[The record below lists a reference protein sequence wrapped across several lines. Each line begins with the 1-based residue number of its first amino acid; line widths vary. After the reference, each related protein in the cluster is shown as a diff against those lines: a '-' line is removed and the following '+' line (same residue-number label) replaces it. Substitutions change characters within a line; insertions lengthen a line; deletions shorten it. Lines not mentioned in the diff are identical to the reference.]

1 MNEETK
7 VCKMCGKEKYVSEF
21 YNEDGGRI
29 STICKECTKAQRIKS
44 PRKAVKRDFLRIQTL
59 CWKCKNAVGKC
70 SWTEIDYTKQ
80 NRPIK
85 FQPVDGWEA
94 IETKKGRYKSYCVIK
109 CPKFD
114 PDEYIGGKGRCTQR
128 NIEINAHECNE
139 RNEVKP

>member
-21 YNEDGGRI
+21 YYEDGGRI
-29 STICKECTKAQRIKS
+29 RTICKECTKAQRIKS
-44 PRKAVKRDFLRIQTL
+44 PRKTVKRDFLQIQTL
-59 CWKCKNAVGKC
+59 CWQCKNALGKC
-70 SWTEIDYTKQ
+70 SWAEIDYTKQ

-85 FQPVDGWEA
+85 FEPVEGWEA
-94 IETKKGRYKSYCVIK
+94 IETIKGRYTSYCVIK

-139 RNEVKP
+139 RNTTKQ

>member
-1 MNEETK
+1 MNEQTK

-21 YNEDGGRI
+21 YRQDGGRI
-29 STICKECTKAQRIKS
+29 RTLCKECTKAQRIKH

-59 CWKCKNAVGKC
+59 CWKCKNALGKC

-94 IETKKGRYKSYCVIK
+94 IETKKGRYKSYCVTK

-114 PDEYIGGKGRCTQR
+114 PDEYIGGKGRCTKG
-128 NIEINAHECNE
+128 NIATNASE
-139 RNEVKP
+139 